1 MENPVLIIGAQ
12 TVGRIALEI
21 FECNSV
27 TAYGFLD
34 DNKKLHQSTVDD
46 LVVMGDTDDEKYLKL
61 LGKKCE
67 AFVATDDVRVHK
79 SMVKKLNEQWH
90 IQPVNAIHPKAAI
103 SKRAIL
109 GHGNLF
115 DAGVVVEPGAKLGSH
130 CNFFGNAYIGA
141 EVEIGNF
148 VQIGGGCNI
157 NAGVR
162 IGEGAFIG
170 SGATLVSGIEIG
182 ANARVGAG
190 AVVIRSLKDGET
202 VFGNPAVEIKN

>member
-1 MENPVLIIGAQ
+1 MMENPVLILGAQ

-21 FECNSV
+21 FESNGV
-27 TAYGFLD
+27 VAYGFLD

-46 LVVMGDTDDEKYLKL
+46 LAVMGDTDDEQYLKL
-61 LGKKCE
+61 LGKNCE
-67 AFVATDDVRVHK
+67 AFVATDDVRVRK
-79 SMVKKLNEQWH
+79 SLVKKLNEQWKV
-90 IQPVNAIHPKAAI
+90 QPVNAIHPKAAI
-103 SKRAIL
+103 SKRAVL

-115 DAGVVVEPGAKLGSH
+115 DAGVAVEPGATVGSH

-141 EVEIGNF
+141 EAEIGNF

-157 NAGVR
+157 NAGVK

-170 SGATLVSGIEIG
+170 SGATLVAGVEIG

-190 AVVIRSLKDGET
+190 SVVIRSLKAGET
-202 VFGNPAVEIKN
+202 VFGNPATEKI